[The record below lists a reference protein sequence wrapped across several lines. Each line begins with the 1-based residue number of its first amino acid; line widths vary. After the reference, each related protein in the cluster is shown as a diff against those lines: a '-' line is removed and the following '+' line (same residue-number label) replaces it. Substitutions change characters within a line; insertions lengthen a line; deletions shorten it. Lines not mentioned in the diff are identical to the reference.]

1 MTPSLSRRALLSG
14 LALGAVAVPLAGAV
28 TAQAAM
34 KTITFTVPLT
44 GAAQVPPVKTAGHG
58 SAHLTYDE
66 KTRHITWSVSYAGLS
81 SPVTMA
87 HFHLAPPGKNGKVV
101 LWLTKKG
108 AKIKSPF
115 TGSATL
121 TPAEAKAFMAGDLY
135 INIHTKKHPAG
146 ELRGQIKPPM

>member
-14 LALGAVAVPLAGAV
+14 FALGAIAVPLAGAA

-34 KTITFTVPLT
+34 GTISFTVPLT

-58 SAHLTYDE
+58 SAHLIYDE
-66 KTRHITWSVSYAGLS
+66 KTRHLTWSVSYSGLS

-87 HFHLAPPGKNGKVV
+87 HFHMAPAGKNGKVV
-101 LWLTKKG
+101 LWISKKG
-108 AKIKSPF
+108 GKIKSPLK
-115 TGSATL
+115 GSATL

-135 INIHTKKHPAG
+135 INVHSKKHPAG
-146 ELRGQIKPPM
+146 ELRGQVKPPM

>member
-1 MTPSLSRRALLSG
+1 MTPSLSRRSLLSG

-44 GAAQVPPVKTAGHG
+44 GAAQVPPVKTAGHA

-87 HFHLAPPGKNGKVV
+87 HFHMAPPGKNGKVV

-108 AKIKSPF
+108 AMIKSPF